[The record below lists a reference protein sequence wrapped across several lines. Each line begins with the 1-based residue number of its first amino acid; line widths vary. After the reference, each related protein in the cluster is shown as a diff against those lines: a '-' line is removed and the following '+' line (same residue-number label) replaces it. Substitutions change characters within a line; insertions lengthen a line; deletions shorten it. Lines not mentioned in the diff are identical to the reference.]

1 MKKYW
6 RCTICGD
13 LHWGKQAPEKCPTC
27 GYPRKKAIQI
37 TKKEFLKA
45 LES

>member
-13 LHWGKQAPEKCPTC
+13 LHYGANPADPCPTC
-27 GYPRKKAIQI
+27 GNPKSKAKEI
-37 TKKEFLKA
+37 TKEEFLKD
-45 LES
+45 LEA